1 MAKLLL
7 FCNLKLAVFEPCR
20 FMAQGQVKWFD
31 TQKGYGFI
39 AQQDGGEDLFV
50 HYSEVQSQSLDE
62 GQTVEY
68 EVGQGKKGPCAVNVR
83 TI

>member
-1 MAKLLL
+1 
-7 FCNLKLAVFEPCR
+7 
-20 FMAQGQVKWFD
+20 MAQGQVKWFD

-68 EVGQGKKGPCAVNVR
+68 EVGQETCPK
-83 TI
+83 I

>member
-1 MAKLLL
+1 
-7 FCNLKLAVFEPCR
+7 
-20 FMAQGQVKWFD
+20 MAQGQVKWVD

-39 AQQDGGEDLFV
+39 AQQDGEQDLFV

-68 EVGQGKKGPCAVNVR
+68 DVGQGKKGP
-83 TI
+83 